1 MTEFEIRDDALLR
14 IGTHLIHV
22 MNKDGEPV
30 INLRDHIDI
39 VVEGEHKDTPTIHV
53 VEEEWPT
60 EVERHR
66 EGWVWDRY
74 YE

>member
-1 MTEFEIRDDALLR
+1 MTELDEGDDALLR

-30 INLRDHIDI
+30 INVRDHIDS
-39 VVEGEHKDTPTIHV
+39 VVEGEHKDSPTIHV

-66 EGWVWDRY
+66 EGWVWNRY